1 MHASKTAVFSM
12 GTVFSLTATIFQ
24 QPIAEISHVVG
35 RKPAF
40 LLVLAVFAAG
50 STVAATADSMATLL
64 IGRSMQGFASGG
76 TVLAAIVL
84 TDLIELRDRATWLS
98 VQNATQALGL
108 VLGPLAGA
116 GILKAASW
124 VCVSVPFPFRGISA
138 DKE

>member
-24 QPIAEISHVVG
+24 QPIAEISHVIG

-40 LLVLAVFAAG
+40 LLVLAIFAAG
-50 STVAATADSMATLL
+50 STVAALADNMATLL

-98 VQNATQALGL
+98 VQNAVQALGL
-108 VLGPLAGA
+108 VLGPLVGA
-116 GILKAASW
+116 GILTVSSW
-124 VCVSVPFPFRGISA
+124 VCPPNLSLSRQKG
-138 DKE
+138 